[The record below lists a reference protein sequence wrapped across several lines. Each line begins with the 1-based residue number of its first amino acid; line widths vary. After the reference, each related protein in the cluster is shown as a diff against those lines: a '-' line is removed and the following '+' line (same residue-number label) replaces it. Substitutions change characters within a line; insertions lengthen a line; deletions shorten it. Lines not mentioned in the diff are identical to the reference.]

1 MKRSYSA
8 FAPQSHAF
16 LLNLSRYCSNCA
28 DLSDNPS
35 SPRAGGA
42 APGFGG
48 CSFIL
53 RPPTACRERCQD
65 QGAAFTPPA
74 WLSLKAPALI
84 AASRSRQQRRLGATI
99 REPMTLNPL
108 RRISSSA
115 IEEVI
120 IGGVKLFT
128 VILRDITERKE
139 AEETLSRSEG
149 QLRALAARLQ
159 RLKQ

>member
-1 MKRSYSA
+1 
-8 FAPQSHAF
+8 
-16 LLNLSRYCSNCA
+16 
-28 DLSDNPS
+28 
-35 SPRAGGA
+35 
-42 APGFGG
+42 
-48 CSFIL
+48 
-53 RPPTACRERCQD
+53 
-65 QGAAFTPPA
+65 
-74 WLSLKAPALI
+74 
-84 AASRSRQQRRLGATI
+84 
-99 REPMTLNPL
+99 MTLNPL